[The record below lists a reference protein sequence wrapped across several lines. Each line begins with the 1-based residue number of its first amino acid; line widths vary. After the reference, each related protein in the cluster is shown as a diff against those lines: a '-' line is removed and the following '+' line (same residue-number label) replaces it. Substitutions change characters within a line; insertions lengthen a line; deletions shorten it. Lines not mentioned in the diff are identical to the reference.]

1 MNVAFETPLP
11 LDTPFVM
18 EGADQLYSVW
28 SGIFPLMLLTGAMEN
43 AAPLQI
49 TALIGEIEATG
60 LTVTVSVNE
69 DPLQEP
75 EMGVILNVAV

>member
-1 MNVAFETPLP
+1 MP
-11 LDTPFVM
+11 
-18 EGADQLYSVW
+18 
-28 SGIFPLMLLTGAMEN
+28 LTGAMEN